1 MIHINHT
8 QAVLEI
14 ANLPSL
20 ILGQL
25 LSRLSTFSFN
35 DNVCICFSFSIF
47 ILLLFAPFGLN
58 KLQVGID

>member
-20 ILGQL
+20 ILKDNYYQDSRHL
-25 LSRLSTFSFN
+25 ALMIMYVFVFLSLFLFSYF
-35 DNVCICFSFSIF
+35 
-47 ILLLFAPFGLN
+47 LLLLG
-58 KLQVGID
+58 

>member
-35 DNVCICFSFSIF
+35 DNVCICFLSLFLFSYF
-47 ILLLFAPFGLN
+47 LLLLG
-58 KLQVGID
+58 